1 MSLMILAVIASPA
14 FAQGIFDQQA
24 DWEGRGSAK
33 VAGAVDFTDGVY
45 TMEGNGDDIWD
56 NQDEGFFL
64 YTEKSGSWRLSGKVT
79 WLDNDSHDWSK
90 IGVMIREDGAAVDS
104 AHYWIELRGAEMGDR
119 TDAQWRPTAGA
130 GSSNIEVQTPEGEAV
145 SDLDGSGVYLRVS
158 RQADANKVFSEY
170 SYDGVNWVL
179 AHEQSDREMPD
190 TVAYGLAITN
200 HQDNDGVATA
210 IVEDVVLEPLPK
222 MPGAGIFN
230 MEADW
235 AGRGDFKAPG
245 SASVTDGVYTMSG
258 NGDDIWEE
266 QDEGF
271 FIYTELAGSWSL
283 SGKVKWVDND
293 SHDWSK
299 IGVMIREQGDAIDSA
314 HYWIDLR
321 GAEMGDRTDA
331 QWRPSTGAASS
342 NQEITTEAGEAVNDK
357 GDGVYLRVSRLHEE
371 NKVYTEYSYDGVN
384 WVLAHEQ
391 EQEMG
396 EVVAYGLAIT
406 NHTDNENVA
415 VATVSDVKLEAI
427 DISGLGPDWVI
438 GTDAGVWK
446 VRDGVLSAYAD
457 TGNDPKHAWVNL
469 DMSATDGN
477 YTVKC
482 DARMVNWE
490 DGDLP
495 RAGISVRVNP
505 DDNGA
510 NPGSDRA
517 LNLLFH
523 DDTNS
528 IDILNDL
535 VSWGERTD
543 IPWEIGTWYTM
554 ALTADGNLLD
564 AFFIEQGADVFADGY
579 LSTWEDDR
587 NSNRSPGFPG
597 LAASTW
603 EGLEVQFDNFEV
615 IVDGNVI
622 FSDDFDT
629 AVVDVAGWSLY

>member
-1 MSLMILAVIASPA
+1 
-14 FAQGIFDQQA
+14 
-24 DWEGRGSAK
+24 
-33 VAGAVDFTDGVY
+33 
-45 TMEGNGDDIWD
+45 
-56 NQDEGFFL
+56 
-64 YTEKSGSWRLSGKVT
+64 
-79 WLDNDSHDWSK
+79 
-90 IGVMIREDGAAVDS
+90 
-104 AHYWIELRGAEMGDR
+104 
-119 TDAQWRPTAGA
+119 
-130 GSSNIEVQTPEGEAV
+130 
-145 SDLDGSGVYLRVS
+145 
-158 RQADANKVFSEY
+158 
-170 SYDGVNWVL
+170 
-179 AHEQSDREMPD
+179 
-190 TVAYGLAITN
+190 
-200 HQDNDGVATA
+200 
-210 IVEDVVLEPLPK
+210 
-222 MPGAGIFN
+222 
-230 MEADW
+230 
-235 AGRGDFKAPG
+235 
-245 SASVTDGVYTMSG
+245 
-258 NGDDIWEE
+258 
-266 QDEGF
+266 
-271 FIYTELAGSWSL
+271 
-283 SGKVKWVDND
+283 
-293 SHDWSK
+293 
-299 IGVMIREQGDAIDSA
+299 
-314 HYWIDLR
+314 
-321 GAEMGDRTDA
+321 
-331 QWRPSTGAASS
+331 
-342 NQEITTEAGEAVNDK
+342 
-357 GDGVYLRVSRLHEE
+357 
-371 NKVYTEYSYDGVN
+371 
-384 WVLAHEQ
+384 
-391 EQEMG
+391 
-396 EVVAYGLAIT
+396 
-406 NHTDNENVA
+406 
-415 VATVSDVKLEAI
+415 
-427 DISGLGPDWVI
+427 
-438 GTDAGVWK
+438 
-446 VRDGVLSAYAD
+446 
-457 TGNDPKHAWVNL
+457 
-469 DMSATDGN
+469 MSATDGN